1 MAPLE
6 ADSLFTNFTRD
17 ETVEI
22 CSDELLK
29 SKMNVSGLNK
39 NKMFKT
45 LSLTLKE
52 FVILLDNEY
61 YSQND
66 GVTMGSPLGPTFSFI
81 MKVIGWKI
89 ARKISNQF
97 ITKDL

>member
-1 MAPLE
+1 MAPLD
-6 ADSLFTNFTRD
+6 ADSLFTNFIRD
-17 ETVEI
+17 ETIEI
-22 CSDELLK
+22 CSDELPK

-52 FVILLDNEY
+52 FVILLDNKY

-66 GVTMGSPLGPTFSFI
+66 GATIGSPLGPTFSFI
-81 MKVIGWKI
+81 MKVIG
-89 ARKISNQF
+89 
-97 ITKDL
+97 